1 MTQSSEA
8 IDVVYT
14 WVDDSFPGYLEELN
28 TYVADPR
35 DTNPNRTRD
44 NLDVLRFSMRSI
56 WQNLP
61 QIRRIYLVTC
71 RPQVPSW
78 LNSEHPKIHVIHHDE
93 IMSPDILP
101 TYNSFAIVS
110 HLHKIPGLSEKFI
123 YFEDDMLA
131 MPPNLM
137 DALFA
142 PDGRPWVHLDK
153 RTVQTLDKLNPATS
167 SPWNLALAN
176 SDAALTERFGARPRQ
191 HIIHGPHVFDIGV
204 CKDMCRVFATQFDTT
219 RHSKFRSADNI
230 APEFLACQFAAE
242 TEAAVVS
249 DITLSRQIQGYV
261 SIENF
266 KLWTWVQ
273 LMRLNLRRPL
283 SVTLNDSFGASPNA
297 RVEDLA
303 RAQLQRWFSVA
314 APWERPLDHD
324 TSAQHTSSGQN
335 YDC

>member
-56 WQNLP
+56 WQNIP

-78 LNSEHPKIHVIHHDE
+78 LNSEHPKIHVVHHDE

-131 MPPNLM
+131 MSPNLM
-137 DALFA
+137 DALFT

-153 RTVQTLDKLNPATS
+153 RVVKTLDTLDPVKS

-176 SDAALTERFGARPRQ
+176 TDAALSEPFGQRARQ
-191 HIIHGPHVFDIGV
+191 HIIHGPHVFDLEV
-204 CKDMCRVFATQFDTT
+204 CQEMCRTFAPQFDTT
-219 RHSKFRSADNI
+219 RHSRFRGKDNI
-230 APEFLACQFAAE
+230 APEFLACHFAAE
-242 TEAAVVS
+242 TGAAVVS
-249 DITLSRQIQGYV
+249 NMALSRQVQGYV

-266 KLWTWVQ
+266 TLWTWFQ
-273 LMRLNLRRPL
+273 LARLNGRHPL
-283 SVTLNDSFGASPNA
+283 SVTLNDSFGASPNP
-297 RVEDLA
+297 RVESLM
-303 RAQLQRWFSVA
+303 RAQLQRWFSKP
-314 APWERPLDHD
+314 APWEQTLKR
-324 TSAQHTSSGQN
+324 SMISQHAFSGCN
-335 YDC
+335 L